1 MVNRYHRYEHLF
13 RNVSPFDSKGHR
25 LTWSTLEAVCRDITN
40 NLKDATELL
49 HNIMSIN
56 QPFSTQSTS
65 STTDFDDHANSNV
78 RKQNESSSLNS
89 FSFSQI
95 PLIRTVNLPVQLLIC

>member
-1 MVNRYHRYEHLF
+1 MVNRHHRYENSSLE
-13 RNVSPFDSKGHR
+13 NVFLPFHCKGHR

-56 QPFSTQSTS
+56 QPFSTHSTS
-65 STTDFDDHANSNV
+65 STTDFDDHINSHV
-78 RKQNESSSLNS
+78 RKRMVHPHSIHRHLCSYLVK
-89 FSFSQI
+89 F
-95 PLIRTVNLPVQLLIC
+95 QLFEQ